1 MVGSHTLHP
10 ESSEYHS
17 LGSLQPDVKKTLRD
31 LLEENGYKFHGV
43 KKGEEYTW
51 YGKGDNTLD
60 ELVEEYLV
68 RDLTATRN
76 EYLRQVEAYTHTPA
90 KLLDVLFSVNI
101 PYIERVISM
110 EQGIQVVY
118 NDDVANVLSEAT
130 ERSYKV
136 CLETA
141 GYIPNPTIV
150 DAGRVPYPNAGYKT
164 DGDSCE
170 LKAFNPNSNAHVI
183 GALQR
188 LYQWEPKVLTSA
200 GNSSVA
206 SEVLESLDYPLCDAL
221 LEYGKSTKL
230 MSFCGALK
238 ECNGWIRPS
247 YNQCAT
253 RTTRLSSSKP
263 NIQQVPAR
271 DKTGKQLRKMF
282 TARPGYTLLVG
293 DQSGFQLRIV
303 AAYMS
308 YYYDDGR
315 LAECFNRR
323 EDVHQFFADIYG
335 IDRKPSKNCTFG
347 WLFGAGVNKIT
358 ATANRGN
365 PNPINRSVIQG
376 ALSSLQDKM
385 PAMPGIKQLFISAAK
400 RDGGVVY
407 DWLGTRYVIPE
418 LLSRD
423 KSIVSSGERK
433 VCNYVVQG
441 FEASLFRKLQN
452 EAATLVESYGGR
464 QAFCVHDEVGYE
476 VPDYLADTLIPPL
489 NKIMSPSFSEY
500 TPEPDDVHG
509 LRCECEFS
517 AGNNW
522 LDAKGE

>member
-1 MVGSHTLHP
+1 MTRNVLGHDESNVFIVDIESDDLSAAYDPLARVYLVGVMNVETGVYSVFHSVSDFLLAHLTGTLVFHNASFDVPALRLRGATIPNYFCTMVGSHTLHP

-51 YGKGDNTLD
+51 YGKGDDNLD
-60 ELVEEYLV
+60 ALVEEYLV

-76 EYLRQVEAYTHTPA
+76 EYLRQVDEYSTTPA
-90 KLLDVLFSVNI
+90 KLLDVLLSVNM

-130 ERSYKV
+130 ERSYRV

-141 GYIPNPTIV
+141 GYIPNPAIV
-150 DAGRVPYPNAGYKT
+150 EAGRVPYPNAGYKT
-164 DGDSCE
+164 DGDSCQ

-271 DKTGKQLRKMF
+271 DKTGKQL
-282 TARPGYTLLVG
+282 
-293 DQSGFQLRIV
+293 
-303 AAYMS
+303 
-308 YYYDDGR
+308 
-315 LAECFNRR
+315 
-323 EDVHQFFADIYG
+323 H
-335 IDRKPSKNCTFG
+335 
-347 WLFGAGVNKIT
+347 IT
-358 ATANRGN
+358 
-365 PNPINRSVIQG
+365 
-376 ALSSLQDKM
+376 
-385 PAMPGIKQLFISAAK
+385 
-400 RDGGVVY
+400 
-407 DWLGTRYVIPE
+407 
-418 LLSRD
+418 SR
-423 KSIVSSGERK
+423 
-433 VCNYVVQG
+433 
-441 FEASLFRKLQN
+441 
-452 EAATLVESYGGR
+452 
-464 QAFCVHDEVGYE
+464 
-476 VPDYLADTLIPPL
+476 
-489 NKIMSPSFSEY
+489 
-500 TPEPDDVHG
+500 
-509 LRCECEFS
+509 
-517 AGNNW
+517 
-522 LDAKGE
+522 